1 MRFAFDIIEVF
12 TLNAGMKRV
21 VILGAGPAG
30 MSCALWLKNLGCEA
44 LVLERETEA
53 GGLLREN
60 VLANDWVLGQ
70 QGLTGSAMAQQFAR
84 HFAASRIAVRYG
96 TAAQHIG
103 RNAPGFVLECAD
115 GERLT
120 AAALVIATGT
130 RVNGGDWLAALPG
143 AGAVPSERLCLG
155 PAAFGNEARFR
166 GRQVLVVGGGDN
178 AHEFVRFTAK
188 HAEHQIMLVRKAR
201 KAQLAQQKAVDALV
215 DAGQVSLYEH
225 TEITALEWRN
235 QQLVAKLGGSGAPAT
250 QLLADLL
257 VAQAGYLPNSEAV
270 LAALEPDL
278 KTSLAV
284 DADGYFLTDAL
295 GRTRCP
301 GLYAIGDI
309 SNRDTPCVVTA
320 LAAGASAA
328 RDIERSFREQP

>member
-1 MRFAFDIIEVF
+1 
-12 TLNAGMKRV
+12 MKHV

-30 MSCALWLKNLGCEA
+30 MSCALWLKNLGCQP
-44 LVLERETEA
+44 LVLERESEA
-53 GGLLREN
+53 GGLLRHN

-70 QGLTGSAMAQQFAR
+70 QGQTGSAMAQQFAR

-96 TAAQHIG
+96 ADLRRIDHDSRG
-103 RNAPGFVLECAD
+103 YVLECAD
-115 GERLT
+115 GEVLT
-120 AAALVIATGT
+120 AAALVVATGT
-130 RVNGGDWLAALPG
+130 RVNGGEWLASLPG
-143 AGAVPSERLCLG
+143 ASAVPPERLCVG

-178 AHEFVRFTAK
+178 AHEFVRFTA
-188 HAEHQIMLVRKAR
+188 AQAAHQIMLVRTAR
-201 KAQLAQQKAVDALV
+201 KAQLAQQQAVDALV

-225 TEITALEWRN
+225 TVVSGLEWRD
-235 QQLVAKLGGSGAPAT
+235 QQLVARLGGSGAPAT
-250 QLLADLL
+250 RLLADML
-257 VAQAGYLPNSEAV
+257 VVQTGYLPNSEAV
-270 LAALEPDL
+270 LAALDPAL
-278 KTSLAV
+278 RTSLAV